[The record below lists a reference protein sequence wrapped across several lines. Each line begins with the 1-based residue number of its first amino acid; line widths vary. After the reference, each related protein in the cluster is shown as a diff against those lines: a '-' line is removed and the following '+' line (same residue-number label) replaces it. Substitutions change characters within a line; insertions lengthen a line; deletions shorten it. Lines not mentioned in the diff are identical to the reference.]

1 MADSR
6 KGKADFSDVKGGAS
20 STERQAARPVG
31 AQEYRVVKGD
41 SLSRIAR
48 RFYGDT
54 NEWRRIYDANKDQ
67 ISDPDRIHPGQ
78 TLRIPAM

>member
-1 MADSR
+1 
-6 KGKADFSDVKGGAS
+6 
-20 STERQAARPVG
+20 
-31 AQEYRVVKGD
+31 VVKGD